1 MNDANDSGH
10 SRRKFLFEIGIA
22 AATLAAPAVLA
33 GSSTSSNVRKPAPKK
48 VGMGVVGGGFG
59 SHFFWHLHPQSHVV
73 AVCDLREDR
82 LEHLKSTYNC
92 NAGFKDYSKFLEQPD
107 LDAVALFT
115 PPHLHVKMAVSALRR
130 GKHVISA
137 VPVGLKVEELEELLS
152 VVKETGLKYMMA
164 ETSRYR
170 PETLAC
176 LDLKKQGAFGEIF
189 YSEAEYH
196 HPGSAGIYN
205 YSTSFDCQS
214 CNIGPDGKALEK
226 DLSKLVPTWDY
237 GYPPMLYPTHCTGFI
252 IPVTGERFTE
262 VTAHGWGDG
271 SKVVQKNYYDDNP
284 FFHTVALFK
293 TNKGHASRIS
303 IGWHL
308 AAGNGERALFYSDR
322 LSYIM
327 GRPEVPSQLTDT
339 PDLIVEQ
346 VIKPDSPFGIYA
358 GELESKADP
367 AHDYLSRLPEA
378 LRVPSGHGGSQTH
391 ITHEFIS
398 AIVEDRHPAVNVW
411 EAIAYT
417 MPGIIAHRSALAG
430 GSCLKIKDYGS
441 APA

>member
-1 MNDANDSGH
+1 MSDQSSDGNP
-10 SRRKFLFEIGIA
+10 RRKFLFDMGII

-33 GSSTSSNVRKPAPKK
+33 DTGKSAKRKGPPKK

-59 SHFFWHLHPQSHVV
+59 RMFQWHLHPQSHVV
-73 AVCDLREDR
+73 AVCEKRDDR
-82 LEHLKSTYNC
+82 LEVLKTTYRC
-92 NAGFKDYSKFLEQPD
+92 NTGFKEYSKFLEHPG

-115 PPHLHVKMAVSALRR
+115 PAPFHVKMAVEALRR

-137 VPVGLKVEELEELLS
+137 VPAGLSVEELEELLS

-170 PETLAC
+170 PEVQTC
-176 LDLKKQGAFGEIF
+176 IDLQKEGKFGEIF
-189 YSEAEYH
+189 YTEAEYH
-196 HPGSAGIYN
+196 HPGSAGVYA
-205 YSTSFDCQS
+205 YGPSFDCQS
-214 CNIGPDGKALEK
+214 CEIEIPGDKPHAPEK
-226 DLSKLVPTWDY
+226 DLSKLVPTWAY
-237 GYPPMLYPTHCTGFI
+237 AYPPMLYPTHCTGLI

-262 VTAHGWGDG
+262 VMANGWGDG
-271 SKVVQKNYYDDNP
+271 SKMLQKNYYNDNP

-293 TNKGHASRIS
+293 TSKGHSSRIS

-308 AAGNGERALFYSDR
+308 ASGGTERALFYSDR

-327 GRPEVPSQLTDT
+327 SRPEGSPNTIIEQKANSGT
-339 PDLIVEQ
+339 PY
-346 VIKPDSPFGIYA
+346 GIYA
-358 GELESKADP
+358 GDVESKTDQP
-367 AHDYLSRLPEA
+367 RDYLERLPEA
-378 LRVPSGHGGSQTH
+378 LRIPSGHGGSHTF

-398 AIVEDRHPAVNVW
+398 AIVEDRHPAVNIW

-417 MPGIIAHRSALAG
+417 MPGVIAHQSALAG
-430 GSCLKIKDYGS
+430 GSCLKIKDYGT